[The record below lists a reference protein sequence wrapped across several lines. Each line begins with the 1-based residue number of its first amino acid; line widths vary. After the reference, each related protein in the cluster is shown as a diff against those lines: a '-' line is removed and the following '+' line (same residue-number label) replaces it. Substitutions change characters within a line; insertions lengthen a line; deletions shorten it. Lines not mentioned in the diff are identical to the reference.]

1 MTAIRDSRARAHEAQ
16 PDVTVA
22 RPREACAECRV
33 IQRAMLADPAGATP
47 QTCAVCGAEYL
58 YRAAKR
64 ERLRAP
70 RPIGI
75 DPREEVRVTTF
86 VRELLALHLALA
98 RAESTTASGK
108 FVVARGESS
117 TASILRCA
125 ESGIVGNGCRGTKGT
140 WAGAPQEPRELPA
153 MPVDAASERRYRTLS
168 GIARETAKAILE
180 DAQGD
185 RVAPVDVAGRTHAL
199 TLEQRL
205 GLRLADTLTT
215 RRWLKHAGNRDTG
228 PMLLGSAELGAKR
241 LREAAEAWWGA

>member
-1 MTAIRDSRARAHEAQ
+1 MAFARSPE
-16 PDVTVA
+16 PCA
-22 RPREACAECRV
+22 RCRE
-33 IQRAMLADPAGATP
+33 IQRDMIDGVSLPSERV
-47 QTCAVCGAEYL
+47 CAVCGAEYL
-58 YRAAKR
+58 YRAPGSKPRA
-64 ERLRAP
+64 RAP

-75 DPREEVRVTTF
+75 GPREEVRVTTF

-98 RAESTTASGK
+98 RAEGTTESGK
-108 FVVARGESS
+108 FAVQRGESS

-125 ESGIVGNGCRGTKGT
+125 ESGIVGNGCKGTKGT

-153 MPVDAASERRYRTLS
+153 VLVDGESERRYRVLS
-168 GIARETAKAILE
+168 GTARETAKAIVA

-185 RVAPVDVAGRTHAL
+185 RVAPVEVAGKTHAL

-205 GLRLADTLTT
+205 GLRLADTLTL

-241 LREAAEAWWGA
+241 LRDAAEAWWGA